1 MAKKNILNNVILH
14 HLSLQSPNPENLCGF
29 YSDTLG
35 MDTKKISHQGEIKW
49 MCFGND
55 RRIIFTNGNKKRLDF
70 AAFSFKDQTSFKN
83 YKDDL
88 KLNNV
93 EITKYETPFFKEGSF
108 SVIDPDENHLVFG
121 IAQIKGFETLPSSN
135 SSSTIYGPLQ
145 HLTFK
150 SKDVERFESFYNEK
164 LGFFV
169 SDRVVKDNGD
179 LATSF
184 LTSNH
189 EHHTI
194 ACFKS
199 DTEEIDHHSYE
210 TGEWQRIKYW
220 CDRFEKKNIQL
231 KWGPGRHGPGN
242 NLFIFIE
249 DPDNNWIEISAEL
262 ETIHDRD
269 VKIWK
274 HEPKTL
280 NLWGPHSIMRS

>member
-1 MAKKNILNNVILH
+1 MRLKNFLSNTFLH
-14 HLSLQSPNPENLCGF
+14 HLSVQSPDPEKLSIF
-29 YSDTLG
+29 YSNNIG
-35 MDTKKISHQGEIKW
+35 MNVQKITHQKKTKW

-55 RRIIFTNGNKKRLDF
+55 RRIIFTEGNKKQLDF
-70 AAFSFKDQTSFKN
+70 AAFSIKDFDSFKI
-83 YKDDL
+83 YKETVLSKD
-88 KLNNV
+88 V
-93 EITKYETPFFKEGSF
+93 EIFDYETPFFTKFSFGVKDPDGNILIFGLSENKEGI
-108 SVIDPDENHLVFG
+108 VY
-121 IAQIKGFETLPSSN
+121 
-135 SSSTIYGPLQ
+135 SSSFTDKIYAPLQ

-150 SKDVERFESFYNEK
+150 SKNVEKFEKFYDEK

-169 SDRVVKDNGD
+169 SDRVLKDNGE

-194 ACFKS
+194 ACFKANV
-199 DTEEIDHHSYE
+199 DEIDHHSYE
-210 TGEWQRIKYW
+210 TGEWQRIKEW
-220 CDRFEKKNIQL
+220 CDSFERKGIQL

-249 DPDNNWIEISAEL
+249 DPDTNWIEISAEL
-262 ETIHDRD
+262 ETIHDRK

-280 NLWGPHSIMRS
+280 NLWGPHSMMRS